1 MNKNELHVKKFV
13 IQDNMK
19 YNRETVATYKIEYP
33 QFYSRYCKSSLNQL
47 NKYYLKKALQLEQ
60 FYKRELYKP
69 AIDDYKDAKEN
80 NLPVK
85 VYEGLAKY
93 KVSYNKDCILS
104 VVYDNYIYSGGAHGN
119 TVRTSETWKLQDGRR
134 IKLDEFF
141 NNSPDYKDYIFNHIR
156 NEIQKDL
163 SIYFDDYD
171 KLISDTFQTEN
182 FYYTPKGVVIYYQQY
197 DIAPY
202 SSGIREF
209 LIPYTVSASY
219 S

>member
-1 MNKNELHVKKFV
+1 
-13 IQDNMK
+13 MK

-33 QFYSRYCKSSLNQL
+33 QFYSRYCKTSLNQL

-60 FYKRELYKP
+60 FYKRELYKS
-69 AIDDYKDAKEN
+69 AVEDYKYAKEN

-93 KVSYNKDCILS
+93 KVYYNKDCILS
-104 VVYDNYIYSGGAHGN
+104 VVYDNYTYTGGAHGN
-119 TVRTSETWKLQDGRR
+119 TIRSSETWNLKNGGK
-134 IKLDEFF
+134 IKLNEFF

-156 NEIQKDL
+156 NEIQKDP

-171 KLISDTFQTEN
+171 KLILDTFQTEN
-182 FYYTPKGVVIYYQQY
+182 FYYTPKGVVIYFQQY

-209 LIPYTVSASY
+209 LIPYTVSASH